1 VPFRYGFRVLKY
13 SSYWA
18 YRLVIWAVLAA
29 GVAAAVTVIGLR
41 YFLLPRIDEYREPI
55 VRSISQAIGQTVEMG
70 RIAGDWRGLRP
81 SLTFF
86 DVQVHE
92 VGGQRTL
99 ALDRVDTVLS
109 WRTLIS
115 GTIVFKLIEFTGPHV
130 EIRRDSLGTLWV
142 AGEALQR
149 REAGARSRVMKW
161 LFAQQEIVVRGAGV
175 TWIDE
180 MRSAPVL
187 QVKDIGLRI
196 ENDGLRHRLGV
207 TGTPPAELAS
217 DVSVNIEFFGESIED
232 FAGRG
237 RLYAEFEYANLAFA
251 REWVSLP
258 LDMHSGLGVM
268 RMWIDVENRA
278 VRRVIA
284 EANLVNVAGRLDTDV
299 DAFELASLSGRAQW
313 EEDVSAR
320 QVALSGLTLVTSDG
334 LRLPPT
340 DISIRMPRAQPSR
353 RELRIRS
360 LDLSPL
366 AGMSKFLPLGAQ
378 TREKLASLQPAGVIE
393 NLTASWL
400 AGEPALQN
408 LALEAQF
415 REVAANA
422 SGNIPGFSGL
432 SGSLTL
438 ADGGGTVALNTGIAA
453 LNYPQLF
460 AEPIPF
466 DYLAADAGWEYADG
480 RLRVDVRSLSFTNE
494 HAAGKA
500 SGTYVYPG
508 KGRGDINVRAV
519 LVRAEVKDV
528 WRYFPNQLAN
538 TRDWLKQGLIG
549 GRSGDVRLQFAGP
562 LDRFPYTDKRDGVFE
577 VTAAVRG
584 GTVRIG
590 DDWPLIEGINGDF
603 RLDRDRID
611 IESRKATIMGADISK
626 TRVSILDIGKHEVR
640 LQVDG
645 KAAAEVGQY
654 LRFVANSPVHRY
666 TNGVT
671 AGMRGQGIGAL
682 ALQLELPFFE
692 PSELAV
698 AGHLDIA
705 GPEFDIS
712 AAVPQLNDYA
722 VRIEFDKSAVALRN
736 GRAHALGGA
745 VRFGSAS
752 DSRRKGVNDIFMV
765 GRAEAD
771 ALAAFSDLPALRQL
785 YGDAEWEGRL
795 DFAQSV
801 AHLRVES
808 TLVGLGSRLPA
819 PLGKLESAS
828 LPVRADV
835 WIKGK
840 GENEYAASIENI
852 GSARFAS
859 KGDALERGAIVFGG
873 EARLPQEAGVSAR
886 GRLGSL
892 DYDGWR
898 ELFAET
904 RAGNLTAFED
914 RLRVLDLSVGR
925 FLFGGRSF
933 SQLQI
938 AGRRIKDSWQ
948 LELAGPQVKG
958 NLVGTSDAEGQRI
971 NARFQSLV
979 LDANPPT
986 VSAPVTEERRQR
998 PQRIPA
1004 ALNVVVDALQYE
1016 GKDLG
1021 RLELL
1026 AEPMEDGWRLERL
1039 AVANPD
1045 GRIDVKGHWRIA
1057 GRPHAEYAVRFESK
1071 DNGKF
1076 FKRLGYDETIVGGTG
1091 LLSGPVS
1098 WLGGPFE
1105 PDLPTLNG
1113 KLKLEAAD
1121 GRFAQVDPGAAQLI
1135 GILSLQALPRRITL
1149 NFKDVFSTGFSF
1161 DRIDADVTITDG
1173 VARTDNFRMDGVAA
1187 DVTMQGQ
1194 VNLVTESQDLE
1205 VHVRPMLTSAAAV
1218 AGAAVVNPLVGV
1230 AALLVQKALGDPVE
1244 QAASRNYRVTGTWKD
1259 PQVARIERQPVA
1271 AETSLPGK

>member
-1 VPFRYGFRVLKY
+1 MPFRYSFRVLKH

-18 YRLVIWAVLAA
+18 YRLVIWTALVA
-29 GVAAAVTVIGLR
+29 GVVGLVAVIGLR
-41 YFLLPRIDEYREPI
+41 FFLLPQIDKYREPI
-55 VRSISQAIGQTVEMG
+55 VRSVSHAIGQTVEMG
-70 RIAGDWRGLRP
+70 RITGDWRGLRP
-81 SLTFF
+81 ALTFF

-109 WRTLIS
+109 WRSLIS
-115 GTIVFKLIEFTGPHV
+115 GTIVFKLIEFSGSHL
-130 EIRRDSLGTLWV
+130 EIRRDSLGTLWL

-161 LFAQQEIVVRGAGV
+161 LFAQQAIVVRGAKV

-180 MRSAPVL
+180 MRSAPPLEVG
-187 QVKDIGLRI
+187 DIALRI
-196 ENDGLRHRLGV
+196 ENNGLRHRLGV

-217 DVSVNIEFFGESIED
+217 SVSLSIEFFGESIED

-251 REWVSLP
+251 REWISLP
-258 LDMHSGLGVM
+258 ADIVSGLGVM
-268 RMWIDVENRA
+268 RLWIDVENRS

-284 EANLVNVAGRLDTDV
+284 EANLVNVAGRLGAGL
-299 DAFELASLSGRAQW
+299 DAFELASLSGRVQW
-313 EEDVSAR
+313 EEEGAANEVT
-320 QVALSGLTLVTSDG
+320 LSGLTLETADG
-334 LRLPPT
+334 QRLPPA
-340 DISIRMPRAQPSR
+340 DISIRTPHAEQSR

-360 LDLSPL
+360 LDLAPL
-366 AGMSKFLPLGAQ
+366 AGMSKVLPVSAEIRQ
-378 TREKLASLQPAGVIE
+378 RIVSLQPAGVIE
-393 NLTASWL
+393 DLTASWL
-400 AGEPALQN
+400 AGQDAAPDLK
-408 LALEAQF
+408 LEAQF
-415 REVAANA
+415 RELAANP

-432 SGSLTL
+432 SGSVLI
-438 ADGGGTVALNTGIAA
+438 ADGGGALALNSGVAA

-466 DYLAADAGWEYADG
+466 DYLTADAGWRYAEG
-480 RLRVDVRSLSFTNE
+480 RLRVDLRSLSFTNE

-500 SGTYVYPG
+500 NGTYVFPG
-508 KGRGDINVRAV
+508 KGPGDINLRAV
-519 LVRAEVKDV
+519 LVRAEVQDV
-528 WRYFPNQLAN
+528 WRYFPNQLAS
-538 TRDWLKQGLIG
+538 TRDWLKQGLSG
-549 GRSGDVRLQFAGP
+549 GRSGSVKLHFAGP
-562 LDRFPYTDKRDGVFE
+562 LDKFPYANKRDGVFE
-577 VTAAVRG
+577 INASVRG
-584 GTVRIG
+584 ATIRIG
-590 DDWPLIEGINGDF
+590 DGWPPIEGIDGDF

-611 IESRKATIMGADISK
+611 IEPRKATIMGADVSK
-626 TRVSILDIGKHEVR
+626 TRVSILDIGKGEVR

-645 KAAAEVGQY
+645 KAAGEVEQY
-654 LRFVANSPVHRY
+654 LHFVENSPVDRY

-671 AGMRGQGIGAL
+671 ANMRGQGIGVL
-682 ALQLELPFFE
+682 ALRLELPFFA

-698 AGHLDIA
+698 DGHLDIA
-705 GPEFDIS
+705 GPEFNV
-712 AAVPQLNDYA
+712 AAVAPQLNDYA

-736 GRAHALGGA
+736 GRAHMLGGS
-745 VRFGSAS
+745 VRFGSAT
-752 DSRRKGVNDIFMV
+752 DAKRNGVSDIFLA
-765 GRAEAD
+765 GRAQAD
-771 ALAAFSDLPALRQL
+771 ALAAFSGLSVLNRL
-785 YGDAEWEGRL
+785 YGEAEWEGRL
-795 DFAQSV
+795 DFEQSV

-808 TLVGLGSRLPA
+808 TLAGLGSRLPA
-819 PLGKLESAS
+819 PLGKLESTV
-828 LPVRADV
+828 LPIRADV
-835 WIKGK
+835 WMKGQ
-840 GENEYAASIENI
+840 GQSEYEARIENI
-852 GSARFAS
+852 GSARFVA
-859 KGDALERGAIVFGG
+859 KEGALERGAVVFGG
-873 EARLPQEAGVSAR
+873 QARLPQEKGVSAR
-886 GRLGSL
+886 GRLASL

-898 ELFAET
+898 EVFAET
-904 RAGNLTAFED
+904 RAGNLTAVGD
-914 RLRVLDLSVGR
+914 RLKVLDMHVGS

-933 SQLQI
+933 RQLHI

-948 LELAGPQVKG
+948 LEFDGPQVRG
-958 NLVGTSDAEGQRI
+958 NLVGTSGADGQRI

-979 LDANPPT
+979 LEANAPT
-986 VSAPVTEERRQR
+986 VSAAGNEKHQQR
-998 PQRIPA
+998 PERIPA
-1004 ALNVVVDALQYE
+1004 ALNVIVDELQYE
-1016 GKDLG
+1016 GKQLG

-1026 AEPMEDGWRLERL
+1026 AEPMENGWRLDRL

-1045 GRIDVKGHWRIA
+1045 GRIDVKGQWRIA
-1057 GRPHAEYAVRFESK
+1057 GRPHAEYTVRFESK

-1076 FKRLGYDETIVGGTG
+1076 FKRLGYDETVVGGTG

-1161 DRIDADVTITDG
+1161 DRIDADVTVTDG

-1194 VNLVTESQDLE
+1194 VNLVTKTQDLE

-1244 QAASRNYRVTGTWKD
+1244 QAASRDYRVTGTWQD
-1259 PQVARIERQPVA
+1259 PQVARIERAPVA
-1271 AETSLPGK
+1271 TEKSVPGR